1 MSMRRVHL
9 ALALAVL
16 AVSGC
21 ATFRDALAPPP
32 PAKPSGRAGWVAYAL
47 RDLTVEVPQ
56 TWAASGGERKMT
68 LAAPDGKATLEVSYP
83 GQGFPDERACLAA
96 ADEKLAQQ
104 QGTLARARRH
114 PTRIAGRSGHA
125 LEGDQGGWHVWA
137 WAVCDGGVQYRVFF
151 TAASPA
157 SPEAIEVSRAVVSSA
172 RLGGEA

>member
-1 MSMRRVHL
+1 MSPHPRL
-9 ALALAVL
+9 ALALLVL
-16 AVSGC
+16 AASGC
-21 ATFRDALAPPP
+21 ATFRDALAPAPVG
-32 PAKPSGRAGWVAYAL
+32 KPSARAGWLAYGL

-56 TWAASGGERKMT
+56 GWTASGGERKMT
-68 LAAPDGKATLEVSYP
+68 LAAPGGNATLEVSHPEQSYA
-83 GQGFPDERACLAA
+83 DERACLAA

-151 TAASPA
+151 TAATPA
-157 SPEAIEVSRAVVSSA
+157 TPEAIEVSRAVVSSA
-172 RLGGEA
+172 RIGGEA